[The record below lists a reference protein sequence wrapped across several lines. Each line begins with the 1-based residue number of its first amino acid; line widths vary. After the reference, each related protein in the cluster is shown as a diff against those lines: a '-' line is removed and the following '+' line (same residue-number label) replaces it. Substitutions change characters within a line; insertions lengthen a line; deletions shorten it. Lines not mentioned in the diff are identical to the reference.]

1 MSREVTLGAAQLA
14 EVYLDYEETIEKDC
28 EYIRRAGNRGI
39 DLLVFPEYHVP
50 GAPTW
55 FEYDGEYTRKEYY
68 TKLYENSVTVPGPSV
83 DRLCTAAAD
92 AETAVVIGVN
102 EVPDGSS
109 GTMYNTLVFIDSDGT
124 LLGKRRKLVP
134 TNYERLFHGRGS
146 GEDVRVFESSV
157 GTVGGL
163 LCGEHTNHL
172 AGFATLALGEEIHAA
187 AWPTFPER
195 DEETRESRVGI
206 RTRFHASSGKVP
218 TVAATGVVT
227 PELAEAIDHPG
238 IEPGGGASSIIGPGG
253 EYLAGPVYDGEQL
266 VTATVDMADRVPNQ
280 AVHDVL
286 GHYNRFDIFQL
297 VVDETPDQPLQFA
310 GDADDR

>member
-1 MSREVTLGAAQLA
+1 MSTEITLGAAQLA
-14 EVYLDYEETIEKDC
+14 EVYLDQEKTIAKDC
-28 EYIRRAGNRGI
+28 EYILRAGDRGI

-50 GAPTW
+50 GSPTW
-55 FEYDGEYTRKEYY
+55 FEYDSDYTRKEYY
-68 TKLYENSVTVPGPSV
+68 RRVYDNGITVPGPAV
-83 DRLCTAAAD
+83 DRLCSAAAQ
-92 AETAVVIGVN
+92 AETAVVMGVN
-102 EVPDGSS
+102 EVVEGST

-134 TNYERLFHGRGS
+134 TNTERLFHGRGT
-146 GEDVRVFESSV
+146 GEDLQVFESVV

-187 AWPTFPER
+187 AWPAFPER
-195 DEETRESRVGI
+195 SEEVREDRVGI

-227 PELAEAIDHPG
+227 PELADAIDHPA

-253 EYLAGPVYDGEQL
+253 EYLAGPVYEGEQI
-266 VTATVDMADRVPNQ
+266 VSATVDLAERLPNQ
-280 AVHDVL
+280 AVHDIL
-286 GHYNRFDIFQL
+286 GHYNRFDIFEL
-297 VVDETPDQPLQFA
+297 VVNNAPERPLTFTD
-310 GDADDR
+310 DAP